1 MSLFRKVFEENL
13 EFGVTPG
20 SFTRLIQVGVSFRIR
35 STMSTDWHRIDPVDV
50 PPEGRV
56 RSVVVNG
63 RSVALARCGERLGA
77 LENRCPH
84 QGGPL
89 GEGSIEK
96 GLLRCPWHGYDYD
109 PISGQPPEGF
119 SDAPTAFAIDERPDG
134 VYVQLPA
141 SHPPARSVADVLVET
156 LVNFGITHVFGMVG
170 HSNLGFADAL
180 RRAEERGELTYIGIR
195 HEGAAAFAASA
206 YGKLTGRPAACFAI
220 AGPGSTN
227 LLTGLYDAKLDGSP
241 VVAISGQVPSSVLG
255 RGAFQDVDLS
265 GVFRDVA
272 VSTTTVHSASFHAEL
287 AALAVKHAIDG
298 RGVAHLVLPD
308 EVQVQPSD
316 APAATATGRLSDR
329 QVRPDETALSQVAA
343 LINGAHRPVIVAGH
357 GARTAKPQLQ
367 RLAERLTAPV
377 LTTFKAKGLIPDTH
391 PLGAGVLGRSGTP
404 VASWLMN
411 ESDLLVVVGAS
422 FSNHTGIAPYKP
434 IVQIDDDHAAIG
446 RFDAVTA
453 HVLGDARLTLKAL
466 LDALDDPKAEDQRPD
481 VAARWQI
488 WRAEKARRAADDRGR
503 GVSAAAVF
511 DALSRQLPTDAV
523 LTVDVGN
530 HAYSLGRYLE
540 SKGQPVLMSGYL
552 GSIGFGYPAALG
564 AWAGAPGR
572 PIVAVTGDGGF
583 GQYCAELT
591 TAVKYGI
598 PIKHVLLDNHALGK
612 IGKEQVAE
620 QFPVWHTSLHNPD
633 WAGYAE
639 LCGAVGIR
647 VDRRDQLDD
656 AMTELFAAD
665 GPALLCVQ
673 QDAELL

>member
-1 MSLFRKVFEENL
+1 MTAN
-13 EFGVTPG
+13 
-20 SFTRLIQVGVSFRIR
+20 
-35 STMSTDWHRIDPVDV
+35 WHRVDEVDV
-50 PPEGRV
+50 PADGRV
-56 RSVVVNG
+56 RSVVVDG
-63 RSVALARCGERLGA
+63 RSIALARCGVRLGA

-109 PISGQPPEGF
+109 PITGQPPEGF
-119 SDAPTAFAIDERPDG
+119 SDSVPSYPVDERADG
-134 VYVQLPA
+134 VYVQLPD
-141 SHPPARSVADVLVET
+141 PPRQVRTVADVLVET
-156 LVNFGITHVFGMVG
+156 LVAHGISHVFGMVG
-170 HSNLGFADAL
+170 HSNLGFAEAM

-227 LLTGLYDAKLDGSP
+227 LLTGLYDAKLDEAP
-241 VVAISGQVPSSVLG
+241 VVAISGQVPSNVLG
-255 RGAFQDVDLS
+255 RGAFQDLDLTA
-265 GVFRDVA
+265 VFKDVA
-272 VSTTTVHSASFHAEL
+272 VSSTAVQSGSDHAEL

-308 EVQVQPSD
+308 EVQVLPSES
-316 APAATATGRLSDR
+316 PAKGPAGRLSR
-329 QVRPDETALSQVAA
+329 RRIRPDDDTLARAA
-343 LINGAHRPVIVAGH
+343 AMIRDARRPVLVVGH
-357 GARTAKPQLQ
+357 GARGAEDQV
-367 RLAERLTAPV
+367 RELAEHLNAPV
-377 LTTFKAKGLIPDTH
+377 LTTFKAKGLVPDTH

-411 ESDLLVVVGAS
+411 ESDLLIVVGAS
-422 FSNHTGIAPYKP
+422 FSNHTGIAAYKP
-434 IVQIDDDHAAIG
+434 IIQIDDNHTAIG
-446 RFDAVTA
+446 RFDAVTVD
-453 HVLGDARLTLKAL
+453 VLGDAGLALADLTGRLTDTKA
-466 LDALDDPKAEDQRPD
+466 DDQRPD
-481 VAARWQI
+481 LAERWAI
-488 WRAEKARRAADDRGR
+488 WRAEKARRVNDDRGR

-511 DALSRQLPTDAV
+511 DALSRHLPADAV

-564 AWAGAPGR
+564 AWAAAPGR

-583 GQYCAELT
+583 GQYAAELT

-598 PIKHVLLDNHALGK
+598 PIKHVLLDNHSLGK
-612 IGKEQVAE
+612 ISKEQLAADY
-620 QFPVWHTSLHNPD
+620 PVWHTSLQNPE
-633 WAGYAE
+633 WAAYAE
-639 LCGAVGIR
+639 LCGATGIR
-647 VDRRDQLDD
+647 VTRRAALDD
-656 AMTELFAAD
+656 AMTQLFAAT
-665 GPALLCVQ
+665 GPTLLCIE